1 MASKKG
7 YGIEVDWWSLG
18 VLIYEMLVGKCPF
31 KEPKE
36 INDYKFLL
44 KTPIYPTEYINDT
57 SKNII
62 ESFLTIDP
70 KKRLGYGIN
79 GINNIKQHN
88 FFEDINW
95 NDLYNKKIKPEFIP
109 EIKNDLDVQ
118 YFDKNFTSEKI
129 FDNENILKIEQ
140 YNDYINFAFIHESVQ
155 IQKEN

>member
-1 MASKKG
+1 MTLKK
-7 YGIEVDWWSLG
+7 D
-18 VLIYEMLVGKCPF
+18 
-31 KEPKE
+31 
-36 INDYKFLL
+36 
-44 KTPIYPTEYINDT
+44 
-57 SKNII
+57 
-62 ESFLTIDP
+62 
-70 KKRLGYGIN
+70 LGYGIN

-118 YFDKNFTSEKI
+118 YFDKNFKSEKI